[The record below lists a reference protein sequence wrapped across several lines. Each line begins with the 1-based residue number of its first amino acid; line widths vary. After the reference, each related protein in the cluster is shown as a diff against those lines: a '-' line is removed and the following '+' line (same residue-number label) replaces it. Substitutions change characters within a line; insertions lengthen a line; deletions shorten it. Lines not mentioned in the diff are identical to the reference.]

1 LITYIVIFPTGLY
14 LFEIITDEEIIE
26 TYYFRFW
33 KVFQLLSIY
42 RFNKVFTRK
51 NMPIPRMYF
60 KIAFSVLMIIF
71 VFGSIMLTLENQ
83 AFIKRM
89 RSYRLDCVVMVD
101 GVLLVKPTSWKAN
114 EDCGG
119 REDDADLE
127 GNLLKFIDIFYYM
140 IVTITTV
147 GYGDIY
153 PHSS

>member
-1 LITYIVIFPTGLY
+1 MITYIVIFPTGLY

-51 NMPIPRMYF
+51 VMPIPRMYF
-60 KIAFSVLMIIF
+60 KISFSVLMIIF
-71 VFGSIMLTLENQ
+71 VFGSVMLTLENQ

-89 RSYRLDCVVMVD
+89 RSYRYDCVEKVD
-101 GVLLVKPTSWKAN
+101 GVELIKPTAWVPS

-119 REDDADLE
+119 R
-127 GNLLKFIDIFYYM
+127 
-140 IVTITTV
+140 
-147 GYGDIY
+147 
-153 PHSS
+153 